1 MTWNWQH
8 ADWPHFV
15 WDAHT
20 MRAAEA
26 DFLQGAGVALGV
38 AKNLADSDHQ
48 QISVEI
54 LSGEAVDTSAI
65 EGEILDR
72 GSVQSSIQRHLGLD
86 TDRRR
91 VRPAEAGIAEMM
103 VDLYTHLSDPLT
115 EDTLFHWHRLLMSG
129 RADLTDIGA
138 YRKDGEPMQ
147 IVSGAIYAPKVHYE
161 APPALR
167 VSDEMRSFLEWFS
180 RTASYGDTPLP
191 ALTRAGVAH
200 LWFESIHPFE
210 DGNGRIG
217 RAIAEKALA
226 QGLNKPAIT
235 GIAGPL
241 LRHRKDYYLALE
253 AASRTLDV
261 GEWLLWFADKAI
273 EAQARTLHHI
283 EFIIAK
289 TRLFERLRGQLN
301 PRQEKALRRMFAEGV
316 DGFKG
321 GLSAAN
327 YMTITGALSATT
339 TRDLAS
345 MVDLGA
351 LIKAGE
357 RKATRYHLNLAVT

>member
-72 GSVQSSIQRHLGLD
+72 GSVQSFIQRHLGLD

-167 VSDEMRSFLEWFS
+167 VSDEMKSFLEWFS

-273 EAQARTLHHI
+273 EAQARTLQHI

-301 PRQEKALRRMFAEGV
+301 PRQEKALTRMFAEGV